1 MIKVLLVRPPD
12 PLQEVALLSHTKP
25 LNLAYLASY
34 LIARGVSVSLAD
46 YEIEPFSPEKF
57 REKLTALNPSL
68 IGFSCMTPTIKN
80 GAGLAVLAKQ
90 YKASIVTVAGGCHAN
105 AQPIA
110 TMEEF
115 PAFDFLIYG
124 EGEVTLFDLCKRI
137 QTPDAGFS
145 DIEGL
150 LYRDCGRV
158 IQNAPRPLIEDLD
171 SLPFPARDLLN
182 YGNQK
187 GHSVRGFSNKIRSA
201 ELFTSRGCPIGCT
214 FCAIQATFGKKVR
227 FHSVD
232 RIKAELDQ
240 CVSRFKVNHVIIAD
254 DTFSLNQKRAF
265 EICDILGGSAIA
277 SWNCDTRVNSVSE
290 DLLRA
295 MNQSR
300 CQKVA
305 FGVESGSQ
313 RILDLIGK
321 KITIEQVHNAVDW
334 AKKAGLKHIE
344 GNFIIGSDCSETME
358 DIEQTIKL
366 IRELPWTFVSV
377 TIIVPY
383 PGTPVYDTMKS
394 KGYIFS
400 NDWEDFVMF
409 GKTPRWRTTH
419 FSPEDLLRLQ
429 KDITRRFY
437 TRPGYIITQL
447 MSIRSPTELSYWVNS
462 GVSYLK
468 WYFFGKV

>member
-1 MIKVLLVRPPD
+1 MKVLLVRPPD

-34 LIARGVSVSLAD
+34 LIARGVSVSLVD
-46 YEIEPFSPEKF
+46 YEIESFTPATF
-57 REKLTALNPSL
+57 REKLIALKPCL

-80 GAGLAVLAKQ
+80 GFAMAAMAKQ
-90 YKASIVTVAGGCHAN
+90 YDEAIITVAGGCHAN
-105 AQPIA
+105 ALPLA

-124 EGEVTLFDLCKRI
+124 EGEETLWELCKRI
-137 QTPDAGFS
+137 QSTDAGFG
-145 DIEGL
+145 DIGGL
-150 LYRDCGRV
+150 VYRDGRRV

-182 YGNQK
+182 YGEQK

-232 RIKAELDQ
+232 RIRAELDQ
-240 CVSRFKVNHVIIAD
+240 CISRFMVNHVIIAD

-265 EICDILGGSAIA
+265 EICDILGRSAIT
-277 SWNCDTRVNSVSE
+277 SWNCDTRVDTVSE

-295 MNQSR
+295 MRESR

-313 RILDLIGK
+313 RILDIIGK
-321 KITIEQVHNAVDW
+321 KISIEQVHNALYW

-344 GNFIIGSDCSETME
+344 GNFIIGSDCSETIE

-383 PGTPVYDTMKS
+383 PGTPVYDAMKS

-409 GKTPRWRTTH
+409 GKNPRWRTDH
-419 FSPEDLLRLQ
+419 FSSEDLLRLQ
-429 KDITRRFY
+429 KNITRRFY
-437 TRPGYIITQL
+437 TRPWYITRQL
-447 MSIRSPTELSYWVNS
+447 MSIRSFTELSYWIKS